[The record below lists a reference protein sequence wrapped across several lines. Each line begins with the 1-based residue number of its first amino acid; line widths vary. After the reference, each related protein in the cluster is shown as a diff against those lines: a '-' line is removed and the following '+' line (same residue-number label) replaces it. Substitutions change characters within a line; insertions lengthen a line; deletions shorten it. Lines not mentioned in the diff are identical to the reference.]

1 MPTLLACIEFM
12 RIPVSLRFFSVLSNT
27 PRLLRLVWS
36 ASPLWLSLSLLTTLS
51 ASVLPA
57 IQLYIGKLIIDRII
71 NTIGQPSSE
80 WSPIFILVSTV
91 FCLHLLSDSLK
102 SLSSYTDQILGDR
115 FNLYASQLLLKQAVY
130 LDLAHY
136 ELPEFYDLLSR
147 AQQSGSTYPVRAL
160 TYFTTFLGQTLKLLT
175 LLGLIISF
183 SPLAT
188 IILVLSSFPAFMISV
203 QFSGKRFK
211 ILRKQTQ
218 NGRFADYLQRILTHQ
233 DFVKEIRLFN
243 LSNHL
248 LEKWRQIRWEFN
260 TEAEEMSRQQFF
272 ALISSNLI
280 SKVGFYFTYFWI
292 IIATLS
298 GEITLGS
305 LTMYSGA
312 FRQSQTAIQG
322 LLEEIAKLYEGN
334 LYVSQFFDFLALK
347 PYVKNPPKPQP
358 FPYPLCQ
365 GLTFKNVS
373 FTYLGASKPT
383 LKNINLSI
391 APGESIALVGRNGAG
406 KTTLL
411 KLLTRF
417 YDVTS
422 GEITIDCI
430 PIHQLDLKELR
441 QNIGVIFQDFARYHL
456 SVSDNIGFGN
466 IEEYDN
472 RERVEK
478 AGIDAGADSVI
489 EELENGY
496 ETLLGKIFPGGREL
510 SGGQWQKVGLA
521 RAFMTPAQIL
531 ILDEPTAALD
541 AISEYDLFQRFRKL
555 AAGKITFLVSHRF
568 STVRMADRIVV
579 LENGSIQEMGSHE
592 QLMELNG
599 MYADMFRLQSSSY
612 ET

>member
-1 MPTLLACIEFM
+1 M
-12 RIPVSLRFFSVLSNT
+12 SLRFFSVLSNT

-36 ASPLWLSLSLLTTLS
+36 ASPRWLLLSLLTTLS

-57 IQLYIGKLIIDRII
+57 IQLYIGKLIIDRIL
-71 NTIGQPSSE
+71 NTIGLPSSE
-80 WSPIFILVSTV
+80 WSPIFILVFTV
-91 FCLHLLSDSLK
+91 FLLHLLSDSLK
-102 SLSSYTDQILGDR
+102 SLSTYTAQILGDR

-160 TYFTTFLGQTLKLLT
+160 TYFTTFVGQGLKLFA

-188 IILVLSSFPAFMISV
+188 VILLLSALPAFMISV
-203 QFSGKRFK
+203 QFSGRRFRV
-211 ILRKQTQ
+211 LRKQTQ
-218 NGRFADYLQRILTHQ
+218 SGRFADYLQQVLTHQ

-243 LSNHL
+243 LSDHL
-248 LEKWRQIRWEFN
+248 LKKWREIRWKFN
-260 TEAEEMSRQQFF
+260 AEIEEMSRQQVV
-272 ALISSNLI
+272 ALLSSTLI
-280 SKVGFYFTYFWI
+280 SKLGFYLTYFWI
-292 IIATLS
+292 VAATLS
-298 GEITLGS
+298 GEITIGS

-322 LLEEIAKLYEGN
+322 LLEEIAKLYEVN
-334 LYVSQFFDFLALK
+334 LHVSQFFDFLALQ
-347 PYVKNPPKPQP
+347 PYVINPPNAQS
-358 FPYPLCQ
+358 FPSPLHQ

-373 FTYLGASKPT
+373 FTYSGASKPT

-391 APGESIALVGRNGAG
+391 APQESIALVGMNGAG

-422 GEITIDCI
+422 GEITIDNI
-430 PIHQLDLKELR
+430 PITQLNLKELR

-466 IEEYDN
+466 IDEYDN
-472 RERVEK
+472 RDRIRK
-478 AGIDAGADSVI
+478 AGIDSGADNVI
-489 EELENGY
+489 QGLDHGY
-496 ETLLGKIFPGGREL
+496 DTLLGKIFPGGSEL

-555 AAGKITFLVSHRF
+555 ASGKMTFLVSHRF
-568 STVRMADRIVV
+568 STVRMADRIIV
-579 LENGSIQEMGSHE
+579 LEQGSIREMGSHE
-592 QLMELNG
+592 ELMDLNG
-599 MYADMFRLQSSSY
+599 MYAQMFRLQSSTY
-612 ET
+612 EI

>member
-1 MPTLLACIEFM
+1 M
-12 RIPVSLRFFSVLSNT
+12 SLRFFSVLSNT

-36 ASPLWLSLSLLTTLS
+36 ASPRWLLMSLLTTLS

-57 IQLYIGKLIIDRII
+57 IQLYIGKLIIDRIL
-71 NTIGQPSSE
+71 NAIGQPSSE
-80 WSPIFILVSTV
+80 WSPIFILVFTV
-91 FCLHLLSDSLK
+91 FGLHLLSDSLK
-102 SLSSYTDQILGDR
+102 SLSSYTAQILGDR
-115 FNLYASQLLLKQAVY
+115 FNLYASQILLKQAVY

-188 IILVLSSFPAFMISV
+188 IILLLSALPAFMISV
-203 QFSGKRFK
+203 QFSGRRFK
-211 ILRKQTQ
+211 VLRKQTQ
-218 NGRFADYLQRILTHQ
+218 SGRFADYLQRVLTHQ

-243 LSNHL
+243 LSDHL
-248 LEKWRQIRWEFN
+248 LKKWREIRWQFN
-260 TEAEEMSRQQFF
+260 VEAEDLSRQQVF

-280 SKVGFYFTYFWI
+280 SKLGFYFTYVWI
-292 IIATLS
+292 IAATLS
-298 GEITLGS
+298 GEITIGS

-322 LLEEIAKLYEGN
+322 LLEEIAKLYEVN

-347 PYVKNPPKPQP
+347 PYVINLPNPKP
-358 FPYPLCQ
+358 FPCLLRH
-365 GLTFKNVS
+365 GLRFKNVS
-373 FTYLGASKPT
+373 FTYSGASQPT

-417 YDVTS
+417 YDVTD
-422 GEITIDCI
+422 GEILIDNI
-430 PIHQLDLKELR
+430 PITQLDLNELR

-466 IEEYDN
+466 IEEYN
-472 RERVEK
+472 NQERIRK
-478 AGIDAGADSVI
+478 AGVDAGADSVI
-489 EELENGY
+489 QGLENGY

-541 AISEYDLFQRFRKL
+541 AIAEYDLFQRFRKL

-568 STVRMADRIVV
+568 STVRMADRIIV

-592 QLMELNG
+592 QLMDLDG
-599 MYADMFRLQSSSY
+599 IYAQMFGLQSLSY
-612 ET
+612 EDLS